1 MSWRPV
7 LLTTSTVGDTQA
19 LAAALAEV
27 TQPGDVLVLSGE
39 MGTGK
44 TAFTQGFARGLGIVE
59 AVTSPTFTIVR
70 EYGGGRLALHHL
82 DVYRLDHL
90 HEVAELGLG
99 EMLDED
105 AVMVVEWGDA
115 VLPVLGDT
123 YLQVR
128 LAFGAGDDTRRLEL
142 HGCGGPWLARQRGID
157 EAVASWAAGRAA
169 GGGVDAGG
177 AGASC

>member
-1 MSWRPV
+1 MSWRAV
-7 LLTTSTVGDTQA
+7 RLATETAGDTHA
-19 LAAALAEV
+19 LAAALAELAV
-27 TQPGDVLVLSGE
+27 PGDLLVLSGE

-44 TAFTQGFARGLGIVE
+44 TTFAQGFARGLGIVE

-70 EYGGGRLALHHL
+70 EYSGGRLALHHL

-90 HEVAELGLG
+90 HEVADLGLG

-128 LAFGAGDDTRRLEL
+128 LGFGDSDDQRRFEL
-142 HGCGGPWLARQRGID
+142 HGCGVSWLARHRVVSEAVGPWLAGPEPAGTD
-157 EAVASWAAGRAA
+157 GAAP
-169 GGGVDAGG
+169 
-177 AGASC
+177 C